1 MGCIMLQLF
10 IKCLFFCI
18 FFAAVDG
25 VGLLRPVSTNVTSL
39 IESEA
44 LIESRLKALIESN
57 QKPLIQS
64 IPKALIKKAA
74 SKSSFSN
81 SQILT
86 DWGKLKEKLN
96 GFRGSFA
103 R

>member
-25 VGLLRPVSTNVTSL
+25 VGVLRPVSTNVTSL

-44 LIESRLKALIESN
+44 LIESRLKALIECN

-64 IPKALIKKAA
+64 IPKVIKKAA

-86 DWGKLKEKLN
+86 DWGKLEEKLN